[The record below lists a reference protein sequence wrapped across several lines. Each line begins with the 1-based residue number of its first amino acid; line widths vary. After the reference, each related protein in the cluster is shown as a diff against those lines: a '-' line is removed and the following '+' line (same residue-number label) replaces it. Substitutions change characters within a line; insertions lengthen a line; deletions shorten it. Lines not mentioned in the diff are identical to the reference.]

1 MIEIESGDVLEMQD
15 EKFAD
20 LLAEMNAK
28 QAKAS
33 KAKTL
38 GWLTFGI
45 GVMAVFVDAQVGLG
59 ILVATAPAWLIGKWL
74 DSYQK
79 RSVLFYH
86 LEPEVSAAYERMT
99 QAFDKLA
106 GCVGKWHVEAG
117 GAVQDL
123 TTWKRNAGASHI
135 VQKKPTTL
143 AYGLPAVLVSNV
155 NPPVAH
161 VGKQTIHFLPDVA
174 LIVDKNRIGAVSY
187 GNLRLRW
194 QNSNFIEEGAVPSDT
209 EVISHTWKHPNKS
222 GGPDRRFANNHQIP
236 ICRYEV
242 LHLSSDSGVNEML
255 EFSRTGF
262 CAGFGSAIDLLNQ
275 AICHPTQRAII
286 GANP

>member
-1 MIEIESGDVLEMQD
+1 MIEIESGDVLEMRD

-28 QAKAS
+28 QAKTS
-33 KAKTL
+33 RAKIL
-38 GWLTFGI
+38 GWLTFGVGLTASI
-45 GVMAVFVDAQVGLG
+45 ANGQLGLG
-59 ILVATAPAWLIGKWL
+59 ILFATAPAWLIGKWL

-79 RSVLFYH
+79 RSVLFYN
-86 LEPEVSAAYERMT
+86 LEPEVTAAYENMT
-99 QAFDKLA
+99 RAFDKLA
-106 GCVGKWHVEAG
+106 SCGGKWHVEAG

-143 AYGLPAVLVSNV
+143 VYGLPAVLVSNIS
-155 NPPVAH
+155 PPVAH
-161 VGKQTIHFLPDVA
+161 VGKQTIHFLPDVV
-174 LIVDKNRIGAVSY
+174 LIADKNKIGAVSY

-194 QNSNFIEEGAVPSDT
+194 QNSNFIEEGTVPSDA
-209 EVISHTWKHPNKS
+209 EIISHTWKHPNKS

-242 LHLSSDSGVNEML
+242 LHLSSDSGINEML
-255 EFSRTGF
+255 EFSRTGL
-262 CAGFGSAIDLLNQ
+262 CAAFSDGLRQLDCTVHQ
-275 AICHPTQRAII
+275 PTKRAML
-286 GANP
+286 P